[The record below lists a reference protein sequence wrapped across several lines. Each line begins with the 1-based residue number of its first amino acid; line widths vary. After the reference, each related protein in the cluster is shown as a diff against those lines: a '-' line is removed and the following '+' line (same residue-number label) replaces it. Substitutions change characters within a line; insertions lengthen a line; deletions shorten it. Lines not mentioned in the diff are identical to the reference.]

1 MQRIKIFSGLFFIIM
16 LMSSSCK
23 KFLQET
29 PKSFYTP
36 ENYYTSL
43 VQAQNAVNGIYAFT
57 RNFYSSVGLFSE
69 NAMFML
75 EMPTG
80 QARTETNQSNNNA
93 NLLNLTMT
101 PTDLYFNVWWKSS
114 YKGID
119 AANLAI
125 KNIPAMPDAIV
136 SATQKAQLLGQAKF
150 LRAWFYFNLVR
161 IFGDVP
167 LIVDPTVS
175 ASGLQVKRAAVKDI
189 YEQLIVPDLL
199 SAEQSG
205 LPFVDNTGRVAI
217 GAVKSL
223 LAKVYETMAGFP
235 LQQPG
240 KYALAKQKALE
251 VITSGNYTLYQTYDE
266 FRDPANDNKKENIF
280 MVQFATGI
288 ATNPMFPFTLPSFS
302 YISNGQTEIGAL
314 LPDATFYASY
324 EPNDKRIQDRQFFY
338 SHYPNF
344 NTGADVV
351 FINGQHI
358 FKYFD
363 DVVQKT
369 GLGSGKCFPV
379 IRLSDIMLLY
389 AEAQNEADGSPDAN
403 AYGYLNAI
411 RSRANLPALSG
422 LTQDQFRQA
431 VWRERNHELCF
442 ENQTWF
448 DMVRTRKVY
457 DSKNNIFVS
466 MAGYTFP
473 AGGNKT
479 LQSKNYLFPIPQAE
493 MDANPNLAPNNQGY

>member
-1 MQRIKIFSGLFFIIM
+1 MQKVKIFPALFMAAII
-16 LMSSSCK
+16 MSSSCK

-36 ENYYTSL
+36 DNYYTSL
-43 VQAQNAVNGIYAFT
+43 VQAQNSVNGIYAFT
-57 RNFYSSVGLFSE
+57 RDFYASIGLFSE
-69 NAMFML
+69 DAMFML

-101 PTDLYFNVWWKSS
+101 PTDLYFNTWWRSS

-125 KNIPAMPDAIV
+125 KNIPGIPESVV
-136 SATQKAQLLGQAKF
+136 SATQKSQLLGQAQF

-167 LIVDPTVS
+167 LVVEPTAS
-175 ASGLQVKRAAVKDI
+175 ASGLQVKRTATKDI
-189 YEQLIVPDLL
+189 YEQLILPDLL

-205 LPFVDNTGRVAI
+205 LPFLDHTGRVDI
-217 GAVKSL
+217 GAVKAL

-235 LQQPG
+235 LQETD
-240 KYALAKQKALE
+240 KMALAKQKAYE
-251 VITSGNYTLYQTYDE
+251 VISSGSYMLYQNYDE
-266 FRDPANDNKKENIF
+266 FRDPTNDNNKENIF
-280 MVQFATGI
+280 MVQFASGI
-288 ATNPMFPFTLPSFS
+288 ATNPLFTFTLPNFS

-314 LPDATFYASY
+314 LPDPAFYASY
-324 EPNDKRIQDRQFFY
+324 EANDKRTENKQFFY

-344 NTGADVV
+344 QTGIDVV
-351 FINGQHI
+351 FTNGQHI

-363 DVVQKT
+363 DVVQQT

-403 AYGYLNAI
+403 AYIYINSI
-411 RSRANLPALSG
+411 RSRANLPALAG
-422 LTQDQFRQA
+422 LSQDQFRVA
-431 VWRERNHELCF
+431 VWKERNHELCY

-448 DMVRTRKVY
+448 DMVRTRMVY
-457 DSKNNIFVS
+457 DTKNNSFVP
-466 MAGYTFP
+466 MIGYTFP
-473 AGGNKT
+473 SGGSSTFQEKH
-479 LQSKNYLFPIPQAE
+479 YLFPIPQAE
-493 MDANPNLAPNNQGY
+493 MDANPNLEPNNPGY